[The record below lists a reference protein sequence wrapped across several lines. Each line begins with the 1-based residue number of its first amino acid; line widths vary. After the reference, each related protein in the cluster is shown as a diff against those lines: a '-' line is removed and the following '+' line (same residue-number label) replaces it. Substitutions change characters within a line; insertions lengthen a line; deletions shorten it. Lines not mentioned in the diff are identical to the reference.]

1 MPRGRPRK
9 VVPDMRE
16 GVPSAPSPDE
26 AKLFDSEDIQRDQEP
41 EPVEPEPQVEVK
53 AEPKLE
59 PRVEKKPEPQPE
71 DDEAT
76 KALKA
81 RMAEMERSSELNRQ
95 RAEAAERQTREY
107 QQQVSTQ
114 QRQTFESQRDAI
126 LSGYAAAQEAA
137 ERAKGDIRAAKNN
150 GDVDSELEAIERLA
164 TAKADLR
171 DFQRGKDAVEAEE
184 KRMEALANEPP
195 RQQPQQQQLTPGS
208 DAEINSFLIT
218 DTEKGMLREH
228 RELLTGWKRTALTSL
243 VDELRQQ
250 GIVSGNPAFAE
261 RIMAEFHINQAKPE
275 SAPEPKPQEQRRT
288 SIVSAP
294 VSRET
299 PAGRQQDKRIDLTVE
314 QVEAARISGVTPA
327 EYARQLLKL
336 QQLEANGQYKRN
348 TQ

>member
-9 VVPDMRE
+9 VPDMRE
-16 GVPSAPSPDE
+16 GVPSAPSPEE
-26 AKLFDSEDIQRDQEP
+26 AKLFDSETIQTDQEP
-41 EPVEPEPQVEVK
+41 EPEPEPVEIK
-53 AEPKLE
+53 AEPE
-59 PRVEKKPEPQPE
+59 PKPEPKVEKKPEPLPE

-81 RMAEMERSSELNRQ
+81 RVAEVERSSELNRQ
-95 RAEAAERQTREY
+95 RAELAERQAREY

-126 LSGYAAAQEAA
+126 LSGYAAAQEAS
-137 ERAKGDIRAAKNN
+137 ERAKGDIRAAKAN
-150 GDVDSELEAIERLA
+150 GDVEAELEAIDRLA

-184 KRMEALANEPP
+184 KRMAEVAKEPP
-195 RQQPQQQQLTPGS
+195 RQEQQRLPSPGS
-208 DAEINSFLIT
+208 DEEINGFQIT
-218 DTEKGMLREH
+218 ESERGMLKDH
-228 RELLTGWKRTALTSL
+228 REILTGWRRAALTAL
-243 VDELRQQ
+243 VDELRGQ

-261 RIMAEFHINQAKPE
+261 RIKSEFHIGQEKPE
-275 SAPEPKPQEQRRT
+275 SEPPPKPQESRRT

-299 PAGRQQDKRIDLTVE
+299 PATRDKNKIVELTPE
-314 QVEAARISGVTPA
+314 QAEAARISGITPA

-336 QQLEANGQYKRN
+336 QQLESSGQYKRN